1 MIKFLG
7 KIWKHILCVIGMFFG
22 MWIFNH
28 ISAWVGIFTTAL
40 FVVLFVEFTVNL
52 IKNEYVKK
60 V

>member
-1 MIKFLG
+1 MIKFLR
-7 KIWKHILCVIGMFFG
+7 KIWKHILCVMGMFFG
-22 MWIFNH
+22 MGIFNH
-28 ISAWVGIFTTAL
+28 ISPWVGIFTTAL